1 MPPRRQP
8 PGLLPLPPQ
17 DSAPH
22 SSTPTPPDS
31 PPHLPPP
38 PPPHSPPPGSS
49 NVQILD
55 PATIALAT
63 LLTSQLRDVIP
74 EMVNRINSN
83 NSNNAANSTGE
94 GSGNTRQS
102 QDYSYKNFVGC
113 KPPAF
118 SGTEGAV
125 GLIQWIEKMETT
137 LDISGCPD
145 QHRVRYATG
154 SFEKRALTW
163 WNAQVQTRGRDEALA
178 MPWED
183 FKTLLRGEFCPR
195 NELKKVE
202 TELLNHVMV
211 GAQHLAFTTRFHEL
225 ATLAPDIVPTLEKR
239 IERYVGGLPPCIQ
252 GHVIAA
258 RPTTLEMAVTL
269 SATLTDRQKVA
280 KNYAATTPALRAPQ
294 PPPLQIKKPYA
305 GAAPQCNNCHFHHPL
320 GTPCRHCTGCG
331 RLGHWVD
338 HCRNPNPQIR
348 NNNAAM
354 RAVGNDNRSCYTCGE
369 PGHLSRDC
377 PKRIPPKAPVARG
390 RAFQIGAAAAHQDTD
405 TNTNTAASV
414 VAKTHEAR
422 LLVQRNTW
430 IHMLAQQFMVPAQ
443 QQVKA
448 QLNSNSTHGPL

>member
-8 PGLLPLPPQ
+8 PLLPLTQ
-17 DSAPH
+17 GSAPH

-31 PPHLPPP
+31 PTQPPPPP
-38 PPPHSPPPGSS
+38 PPPHSPPPGSN

-74 EMVNRINSN
+74 EMMNRI

-113 KPPAF
+113 KPPTF

-145 QHRVRYATG
+145 QHRVRYAAG
-154 SFEKRALTW
+154 SFEKRGLTW

-202 TELLNHVMV
+202 TELLNHVMI
-211 GAQHLAFTTRFHEL
+211 GAEHLAFTTRFHEL

-239 IERYVGGLPPCIQ
+239 IERYVGGLPPCIR

-258 RPTTLEMAVTL
+258 HPTTLEMAVTL
-269 SATLTDRQKVA
+269 SASLTDVMVASGALKKGSGTTEDPEQPSNKKRKVV
-280 KNYAATTPALRAPQ
+280 KNFATTTTTKQAVPNQSPQNRGSYSGTAPFCNKCNYHHQ
-294 PPPLQIKKPYA
+294 P
-305 GAAPQCNNCHFHHPL
+305 G
-320 GTPCRHCTGCG
+320 TGCRQCTHCG
-331 RLGHWVD
+331 KMGHWAKFCKGQATQHRANQAVA
-338 HCRNPNPQIR
+338 QT
-348 NNNAAM
+348 AAHLD
-354 RAVGNDNRSCYTCGE
+354 RISCYTCGE
-369 PGHLSRDC
+369 PGHYAKDC
-377 PKRIPPKAPVARG
+377 PKRVLPRGQAPRG
-390 RAFQIGAAAAHQDTD
+390 RAYQIGASVARQDTD
-405 TNTNTAASV
+405 TNTNTGTFYLKSLQMYIY
-414 VAKTHEAR
+414 TSIDYH
-422 LLVQRNTW
+422 
-430 IHMLAQQFMVPAQ
+430 
-443 QQVKA
+443 
-448 QLNSNSTHGPL
+448 